1 MKNIL
6 RNGVLL
12 FYYIIQLLILVLSFF
27 TYTSTIDIFPWYE
40 PLTMGPFIGITVI
53 TFIQAFV
60 TFIVCIGREKLSI
73 DNNVYAIS
81 RVNTGI
87 SIFSIVIIII
97 KENLFYLISK
107 VFAVVECLLL
117 FYFFIAIIKSFIKV
131 KK

>member
-6 RNGVLL
+6 RNGVLS

-60 TFIVCIGREKLSI
+60 TFIVCVGREKISI